1 MLFFSFFQ
9 NTVEDVTDET
19 EEDIDLRSVL
29 KVFDFEKTIETDD
42 ADSSDDELNQTNICE
57 KVNSHFEDSV
67 IDIFGDDDV
76 TDVSELGQSVENIS
90 LFDADHSMQSTAI
103 DLPDMLKMFG
113 FSKFQVPPLLCRH
126 PPPAVGR
133 DDDRMKIKEILDDV
147 LLKLGYTT
155 ENSDSLNRILCGPDN
170 KIGKCL
176 LELIET
182 DKKYKMLLPEFPL
195 LHLRKSKITVL
206 FSAYQDAGL
215 VQLMKFM
222 KDDKEEDWKKLVSVQ
237 HIDTATKYVKRIAQS
252 LNLALLV
259 TFLKSLTKDDQEM
272 LITDMETEQPV
283 TLANNWSCKFNT
295 FLEETSR
302 INATF
307 ALHLDILKHCNHV
320 IQIAFAERLGGQGGY
335 SLLLAAVKESLCFSF
350 VNNASSY
357 APYCV
362 RLLHQHYSAGF
373 FHTCLKE
380 TLFSTPFKG
389 SKHNFACDTKR
400 EMDHIE
406 AVKAFRSG
414 SNIKSVTCRM
424 SLVDTLNDARL
435 RNLDDSSCEHK
446 PIDDDNLGW
455 KITKVDESYI
465 FPTAAMILR
474 QGGLSTESNDIP
486 YNVYS
491 KTPIILPLSILD
503 SQSYDTGKFLLMRF
517 LVKERMFGLNQND
530 MPVTDNIAGPTELL
544 SRAKRSKGVTLK
556 RTVKSKVVAAK
567 SESEVMELKRQKV
580 VSKELRIIDCYSSLN
595 NNCQAL
601 VKPDSSKPK
610 VMKAVGM
617 RRALKTMITE
627 CKGEDNLIILGQ
639 AHIPATI
646 STSVTMCAVEFAG
659 VKFKVGNVST
669 GKEYIHEVEM
679 ILKRLLHQMPNIQ
692 KLIVCEEKY
701 SFTPDEFKA
710 GTRSQRTNKLN
721 QGMTIDH
728 LKTAADIVNDEVLN
742 KDAATKTLL
751 GKKAI
756 SNFLASNIDKLHF
769 NGNFQ
774 LIVDSE
780 LHVQKCQ
787 CQDDSCSCQPYCTP
801 IACAYSDSESRPK
814 CELLQTVKQRKGEAE
829 MAIVDWLIDSQDQLK
844 QGQVAVS
851 IVSSGDIDAIY
862 IHLFAVSRRWKR
874 DEKHQFINPV
884 YVILQKPAGKLDIYN
899 ITGMLALFER
909 YYCDINIGT
918 TLSIGLCVGGND
930 FIPKLYQMSHDRIL
944 KLLASSPWLRLNLCH
959 TDNGKLILNQDCL
972 VQLYKTLY
980 CPKKYCCDSLTFE
993 NVRAI
998 SISKRPDASAKGGY
1012 STNDPRKWLPPETAI
1027 RRLGEL
1033 LQLQMTYLQSAGNH
1047 EAECLD
1053 VMQTHTLRQNSS
1065 GEMEYDFGSESR
1077 FQSLEALPV
1086 FKPPVLKTKKR
1097 QQNTTPQKGRR
1108 RKRIVTST
1116 PYASKLND
1124 TSTL

>member
-1 MLFFSFFQ
+1 MHETCVYHFDLIFQ
-9 NTVEDVTDET
+9 DAVDDVTDET

-29 KVFDFEKTIETDD
+29 KVFDFEKTIETDE
-42 ADSSDDELNQTNICE
+42 ADSSDDDLE
-57 KVNSHFEDSV
+57 KTSIRKNVYSHFEDSV
-67 IDIFGDDDV
+67 IDIFGEDTV
-76 TDVSELGQSVENIS
+76 TDISELGQSVENIS
-90 LFDADHSMQSTAI
+90 LFDTDHATQSNEV
-103 DLPDMLKMFG
+103 DLCDMLKLFG

-126 PPPAVGR
+126 PPPAIGR
-133 DDDRMKIKEILDDV
+133 DDDKMKIKEILDDV

-155 ENSDSLNRILCGPDN
+155 ENTNSLNRILCGPDN

-182 DKKYKMLLPEFPL
+182 DNKYKMLLPEFPL

-206 FSAYQDAGL
+206 FSAYKDAGL

-222 KDDKEEDWKKLVSVQ
+222 KDDNEEDWKKLVSVQ

-252 LNLALLV
+252 LNLAILV

-283 TLANNWSCKFNT
+283 TLANNWSLRFNK

-307 ALHLDILKHCNHV
+307 ALHLDILNHCNHV
-320 IQIAFAERLGGQGGY
+320 VQIAFAERLGGQGGY

-362 RLLHQHYSAGF
+362 KLLYQHYSAGF

-435 RNLDDSSCEHK
+435 RNLDDSSCENK
-446 PIDDDNLGW
+446 VKDDDNLGW
-455 KITKVDESYI
+455 KITKLDESYI

-491 KTPIILPLSILD
+491 KTPIILPVSILD

-517 LVKERMFGLNQND
+517 LVTEKMFGLTQKD
-530 MPVTDNIAGPTELL
+530 MPVKDDISGPNELV
-544 SRAKRSKGVTLK
+544 SRATKSRGITIK
-556 RTVKSKVVAAK
+556 RTIKSKVVAEK
-567 SESEVMELKRQKV
+567 SESEVKEHKRQKI
-580 VSKELRIIDCYSSLN
+580 VSKELRLIDCYSSLN

-610 VMKAVGM
+610 VMKSVGM
-617 RRALKTMITE
+617 RRALKTMISE
-627 CKGEDNLIILGQ
+627 CKGEDNLICLGRL
-639 AHIPATI
+639 HIPATI
-646 STSVTMCAVEFAG
+646 STDVAICAVEFAG

-669 GKEYIHEVEM
+669 GREYIQQVEM
-679 ILKRLLHQMPNIQ
+679 ILNRLLHQMPNIQ

-710 GTRSQRTNKLN
+710 GTHSQRTNKVK
-721 QGMTIDH
+721 QGKTIDH

-756 SNFLASNIDKLHF
+756 SNFLALNIDKVHF
-769 NGNFQ
+769 DGNFQ
-774 LIVDSE
+774 LTVDSE
-780 LHVQKCQ
+780 LHVQNCQ
-787 CQDDSCSCQPYCTP
+787 CQDDPCSCKPYCTP
-801 IACAYSDSESRPK
+801 IACTYGGTELRPRI
-814 CELLQTVKQRKGEAE
+814 ELLKPVKQRKGEAE
-829 MAIVDWLIDSQDQLK
+829 MAVVDWLIGYQDQLK
-844 QGQVAVS
+844 PGQVVVS
-851 IVSSGDIDAIY
+851 VVSSGDIDAIY
-862 IHLFAVSRRWKR
+862 IHLFAVSRLWRR

-909 YYCDINIGT
+909 YYCDISIGT

-930 FIPKLYQMSHDRIL
+930 FIPKLYQISHEKIL
-944 KLLASSPWLRLNLCH
+944 KLLTSSPWLRLNLCH
-959 TDNGKLILNQDCL
+959 TYNGKLVLNQDCL
-972 VQLYKTLY
+972 VHLYKSLY

-998 SISKRPDASAKGGY
+998 SIGK
-1012 STNDPRKWLPPETAI
+1012 
-1027 RRLGEL
+1027 
-1033 LQLQMTYLQSAGNH
+1033 
-1047 EAECLD
+1047 
-1053 VMQTHTLRQNSS
+1053 
-1065 GEMEYDFGSESR
+1065 
-1077 FQSLEALPV
+1077 
-1086 FKPPVLKTKKR
+1086 
-1097 QQNTTPQKGRR
+1097 
-1108 RKRIVTST
+1108 
-1116 PYASKLND
+1116 
-1124 TSTL
+1124 